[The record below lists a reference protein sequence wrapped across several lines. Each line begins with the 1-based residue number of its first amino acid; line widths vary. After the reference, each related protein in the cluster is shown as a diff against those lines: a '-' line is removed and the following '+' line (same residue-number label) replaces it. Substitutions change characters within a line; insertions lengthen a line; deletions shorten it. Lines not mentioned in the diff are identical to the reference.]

1 MGAVD
6 MRTQSNGIFAN
17 TVPWGMEE
25 DEEEPFLFVVARHQP
40 LSRGTSMR
48 DERATVSAGC
58 TQMCVLSSAPI
69 SSRKRRLCGLGK
81 RAVEILM
88 TDVF

>member
-1 MGAVD
+1 
-6 MRTQSNGIFAN
+6 
-17 TVPWGMEE
+17 MEE
-25 DEEEPFLFVVARHQP
+25 EEEEPFFVVVVARHQP

-58 TQMCVLSSAPI
+58 TQMCVPSAPT
-69 SSRKRRLCGLGK
+69 SSRKRRLCGFVK

-88 TDVF
+88 IDFF